1 MTSGFITL
9 HVLDMGEPDDL
20 HINPDLI
27 AAFNPAPQ
35 GSLVHFAANTR
46 IAPALVR
53 ETPQE
58 IEHMLARL
66 HIAVEGITH

>member
-9 HVLDMGEPDDL
+9 HVVGLGEPDDL

-27 AAFNPAPQ
+27 AAFNPVES
-35 GSLVHFAANTR
+35 GSLIHFAANTK
-46 IAPALVR
+46 IAPAHVR

-66 HIAVEGITH
+66 HIVVEGVTH